1 MKHAAVVMMD
11 LDNLKRTNDTFGHE
25 WGDRYIHEAAV
36 CFLRSIPEETLCA
49 RVSGDEFNILFYGYD
64 SREAVQQAIDRLI
77 SGVENSC
84 FNLPDGTATRIHVSG
99 GIAWYPDDGTE
110 MMELIKC
117 ADYAMYGIKK
127 SEKGRFGVFDRAQYE
142 RAEKK
147 IKDRET
153 RQNG

>member
-1 MKHAAVVMMD
+1 MQ
-11 LDNLKRTNDTFGHE
+11 E
-25 WGDRYIHEAAV
+25 
-36 CFLRSIPEETLCA
+36 
-49 RVSGDEFNILFYGYD
+49 
-64 SREAVQQAIDRLI
+64 AIDRLI

-84 FNLPDGTATRIHVSG
+84 FNLPDGTAPRIHVSG

-127 SEKGRFGVFDRAQYE
+127 REKGRFGVFDRAQYE

>member
-1 MKHAAVVMMD
+1 MREGFYAVRKIQAADQADEKMV
-11 LDNLKRTNDTFGHE
+11 
-25 WGDRYIHEAAV
+25 
-36 CFLRSIPEETLCA
+36 CA
-49 RVSGDEFNILFYGYD
+49 RVSGDEFNILFCGYD

-127 SEKGRFGVFDRAQYE
+127 KRADSACLTARSMSGRKR
-142 RAEKK
+142 K
-147 IKDRET
+147 
-153 RQNG
+153 

>member
-1 MKHAAVVMMD
+1 MNESISVMTD
-11 LDNLKRTNDTFGHE
+11 AGELVATPFAG
-25 WGDRYIHEAAV
+25 G
-36 CFLRSIPEETLCA
+36 
-49 RVSGDEFNILFYGYD
+49 
-64 SREAVQQAIDRLI
+64 I
-77 SGVENSC
+77 SVDI
-84 FNLPDGTATRIHVSG
+84 NLPDGTATRIHVSG